1 MFRFELLIKILYI
14 GSVVNMSKDKKSKI
28 LLAVVILALGV
39 GLGFIIGINSS
50 FNQKNNLM
58 HNLRLEGYNH
68 TRPLLACETET
79 AITSEKTD
87 ILKKNIEEYI
97 SSEKSK
103 GNIGTASVY
112 MRNYQDG
119 SSININGEEEYY
131 PASLNKIPVMIATL
145 QMARTDK
152 NFLDKKIVYK
162 DTTNYNKGI
171 EVQPEKF
178 LKSGETYSIAEAIEY
193 MIKYSDNNAFIFL
206 TQNVDINLYKKI
218 FSDLKIPYSADTN
231 NHEDYITV
239 KDFSYSLRVLFN
251 ATYLNKELS
260 EKALEILS
268 KINYKD
274 GLIAGLPNDIQVSH
288 KFGITSTN
296 KGGVSK
302 KELHDCGIVYTD
314 TPYLICVMTKD
325 SNNIQ
330 NPQNL
335 IKNISAMVYNQLNYY
350 NKEPD

>member
-1 MFRFELLIKILYI
+1 
-14 GSVVNMSKDKKSKI
+14 
-28 LLAVVILALGV
+28 
-39 GLGFIIGINSS
+39 
-50 FNQKNNLM
+50 
-58 HNLRLEGYNH
+58 
-68 TRPLLACETET
+68 
-79 AITSEKTD
+79 
-87 ILKKNIEEYI
+87 
-97 SSEKSK
+97 
-103 GNIGTASVY
+103 
-112 MRNYQDG
+112 
-119 SSININGEEEYY
+119 
-131 PASLNKIPVMIATL
+131 
-145 QMARTDK
+145 
-152 NFLDKKIVYK
+152 
-162 DTTNYNKGI
+162 
-171 EVQPEKF
+171 
-178 LKSGETYSIAEAIEY
+178 
-193 MIKYSDNNAFIFL
+193 
-206 TQNVDINLYKKI
+206 
-218 FSDLKIPYSADTN
+218 
-231 NHEDYITV
+231 
-239 KDFSYSLRVLFN
+239 LFN